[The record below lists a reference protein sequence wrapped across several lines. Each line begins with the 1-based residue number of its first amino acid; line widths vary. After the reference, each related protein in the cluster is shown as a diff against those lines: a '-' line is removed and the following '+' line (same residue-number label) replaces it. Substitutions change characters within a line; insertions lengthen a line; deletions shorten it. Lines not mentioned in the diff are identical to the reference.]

1 MSLPLSFAH
10 QSIIRVRAALLPRD
24 ARGNQVRDWANA
36 PEFPIEGCVVF
47 PGATAELTAG
57 RDSALIQFTV
67 IAPAGADV
75 LPTDR
80 IKLPGSDR
88 TYDIDGE
95 PGRWPSPT
103 GGVSSTVLLL
113 KKWEG

>member
-24 ARGNQVRDWANA
+24 PRGNQVRDWAHA
-36 PEFPIEGCVVF
+36 PEVPLPGWTVF
-47 PGATAELTAG
+47 PGATAELTVG
-57 RDSALIQFTV
+57 RDSSLIQFTA
-67 IAPAGADV
+67 IGPADADV

-95 PGRWPSPT
+95 PGRWLSPA